1 MLAKEKTIHETM
13 NKIVQRIKNAGWLK
27 DVGYE
32 VQFRENPFGNIWRV
46 RVSAPVDGQLVDAQ
60 LDIFGNGRLH
70 LRNAYHTSTI
80 IFSKKHAKLI
90 AEALATLLITRYFE
104 LAIERLSVENS
115 AKSRLLKFSDNYTY
129 CEFSVKI
136 AEQFRLK
143 ACARI
148 EKQTKNL
155 EISLSLRK
163 DHRKTEELANGS
175 LSDVLPA
182 FKAFLLQLTL

>member
-1 MLAKEKTIHETM
+1 M

-129 CEFSVKI
+129 CEFSARVTQ
-136 AEQFRLK
+136 QFRLEASAK
-143 ACARI
+143 I

-155 EISLSLRK
+155 EISLSLRQDWK
-163 DHRKTEELANGS
+163 EKKEITKGS
-175 LSDVLPA
+175 FSVVLPV
-182 FKAFLLQLTL
+182 FKALLLQLAL